1 MKNEIYLTKDGY
13 KKLQERLN
21 YLKSTA
27 RENVAKKIGIA
38 RDFGDLSEN
47 AEYDAA
53 KEEQGAIEAEISEIE
68 DKLRNGKIINKNRI
82 DTSKVNIGCFVK
94 IYDVDFDEEVEYQI
108 IGSTESDPSKGLI
121 SNESPVGQAL
131 LGKKVGDNVEVTIP
145 ETGATL
151 KFKVLAIRV

>member
-1 MKNEIYLTKDGY
+1 MRDDARVRMWCADGRVRVNE
-13 KKLQERLN
+13 R
-21 YLKSTA
+21 
-27 RENVAKKIGIA
+27 R
-38 RDFGDLSEN
+38 
-47 AEYDAA
+47 
-53 KEEQGAIEAEISEIE
+53 
-68 DKLRNGKIINKNRI
+68 
-82 DTSKVNIGCFVK
+82 CFVK

-131 LGKKVGDNVEVTIP
+131 LGKKVGDSVEVTIP